1 MRRARRHSILTATS
15 ELSASTYS
23 CGGEAGRFGGGDC
36 CLKYFVIGAV
46 LSTTM
51 AMDSSSLDGADDRE
65 DESDNDMVERL
76 VVFRGYLSWPAVV
89 AR

>member
-1 MRRARRHSILTATS
+1 MNAMS

-23 CGGEAGRFGGGDC
+23 CGGEAARFGGGGDC

-46 LSTTM
+46 LST
-51 AMDSSSLDGADDRE
+51 AMVTDSSSVDGADDSE
-65 DESDNDMVERL
+65 DESDNDIVERL
-76 VVFRGYLSWPAVV
+76 VVFLDYLSWLAVV

>member
-1 MRRARRHSILTATS
+1 
-15 ELSASTYS
+15 
-23 CGGEAGRFGGGDC
+23 
-36 CLKYFVIGAV
+36 
-46 LSTTM
+46 M